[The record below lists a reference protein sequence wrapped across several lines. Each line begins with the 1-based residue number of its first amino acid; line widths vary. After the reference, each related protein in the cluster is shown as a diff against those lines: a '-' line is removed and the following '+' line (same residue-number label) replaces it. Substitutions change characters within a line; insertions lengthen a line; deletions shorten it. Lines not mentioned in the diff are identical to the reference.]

1 MQVRKCWFCI
11 FMKKERDL
19 SVLLAVVFLILP
31 YLLTVIISGRKACPL
46 SRQTDL
52 EEYIPILAA
61 AHIDWEYE
69 KEAIKAQTVI
79 ERTNLSLKNESEEAM
94 KDIQEAADYLKKK
107 KMNGEELKQ
116 FQMFQE
122 AAAETKGKVL
132 VFQNGKKEVPYHP
145 LSPGKTR
152 SGEEVLGE
160 KFAYILSVE
169 TPKDIDSPLYV
180 EGCYFSIKELEKK
193 IKKSYPAFSITAETE
208 IEITKT
214 DSAGYVMEI
223 QIGNQVFQGERIK
236 ELLDLPSSCFSVQSS
251 QGEVRFLCKG
261 IGHGMGM
268 SQYTAHNLALEGKDY
283 EQILGYFFPDM
294 EIQEN

>member
-1 MQVRKCWFCI
+1 
-11 FMKKERDL
+11 MKKEKG
-19 SVLLAVVFLILP
+19 SGVLLAVLFLILP

-46 SRQTDL
+46 SRQPDL

-61 AHIDWEYE
+61 AHIDWECE

-79 ERTNLSLKNESEEAM
+79 ERTNLSLKNKSEEAI

-107 KMNGEELKQ
+107 NMSGEELKQ
-116 FQMFQE
+116 FRMFQE
-122 AAAETKGKVL
+122 ASACTKGEVL
-132 VFQNGKKEVPYHP
+132 VFQNEKRELPYHP
-145 LSPGKTR
+145 LSQGKTR
-152 SGEEVLGE
+152 SGEEILGE
-160 KFAYILSVE
+160 KFAYIPSVE
-169 TPKDIDSPLYV
+169 TPKDIDSPLYI
-180 EGCYFSIKELEKK
+180 EGCYFSLKELEEK

-268 SQYTAHNLALEGKDY
+268 SQYTAHHLALEGKNY
-283 EQILGYFFPDM
+283 EQILAYFFPDM
-294 EIQEN
+294 EIQKEK

>member
-1 MQVRKCWFCI
+1 
-11 FMKKERDL
+11 MKKEKDAGM
-19 SVLLAVVFLILP
+19 LLAVLFLVLP
-31 YLLTVIISGRKACPL
+31 YLLTMIISGRKACPL

-52 EEYIPILAA
+52 EEYIPILTA
-61 AHIDWEYE
+61 AHIDWGYE
-69 KEAIKAQTVI
+69 KEAIQAQTVI
-79 ERTNLSLKNESEEAM
+79 ERTNLSLKMKSEEAM
-94 KDIQEAADYLKKK
+94 KDIREAADYLKKK
-107 KMNGEELKQ
+107 SMSGEELKQ
-116 FQMFQE
+116 FRRFQE
-122 AAAETKGKVL
+122 AAVYTEGEVL
-132 VFQNGKKEVPYHP
+132 VFQKEKRELPYHP
-145 LSPGKTR
+145 LSQGKTR
-152 SGEEVLGE
+152 SGEEILGE
-160 KFAYILSVE
+160 KFAYIPSVE

-180 EGCYFSIKELEKK
+180 EGCYFSLKELEKK

-223 QIGNQVFQGERIK
+223 QIGNQAFQGERIK

-268 SQYTAHNLALEGKDY
+268 SQYTAHNLALEGKNY

-294 EIQEN
+294 EIEKEK

>member
-1 MQVRKCWFCI
+1 
-11 FMKKERDL
+11 MKKEKDAGM
-19 SVLLAVVFLILP
+19 LLAVLFLVLP
-31 YLLTVIISGRKACPL
+31 YLLTMIISGRKACPL

-52 EEYIPILAA
+52 EEYIPILTA
-61 AHIDWEYE
+61 AHIDWGYE
-69 KEAIKAQTVI
+69 KEAIQAQTVI
-79 ERTNLSLKNESEEAM
+79 ERTNLSLKMKSEEAM
-94 KDIQEAADYLKKK
+94 KDIREAADYLKKK
-107 KMNGEELKQ
+107 SMSGEELKQ
-116 FQMFQE
+116 FRRFQE
-122 AAAETKGKVL
+122 AAVHTEGEVL
-132 VFQNGKKEVPYHP
+132 VFQKEKRELPYHP
-145 LSPGKTR
+145 LSQGKTR
-152 SGEEVLGE
+152 SGEEILGG
-160 KFAYILSVE
+160 KFAYIPSVE

-180 EGCYFSIKELEKK
+180 EGCYFSLKELEKK

-223 QIGNQVFQGERIK
+223 QIGNQAFQGERIK

-268 SQYTAHNLALEGKDY
+268 SQYTAHNLALEGKNY

-294 EIQEN
+294 EIEKEK

>member
-1 MQVRKCWFCI
+1 
-11 FMKKERDL
+11 MKKEKDS
-19 SVLLAVVFLILP
+19 SVLFTMLFLLLP
-31 YLLTVIISGRKACPL
+31 YLLTVLISGRKACPL
-46 SRQTDL
+46 SRQINL
-52 EEYIPILAA
+52 EEYIPVLAA
-61 AHIDWEYE
+61 AHIDWGYE

-79 ERTNLSLKNESEEAM
+79 ERTNLSLKNEPEEAM
-94 KDIQEAADYLKKK
+94 KDVQEAADYLKKK

-132 VFQNGKKEVPYHP
+132 VFQNEKKELPYHP
-145 LSPGKTR
+145 LSKGKTR
-152 SGEEVLGE
+152 SGQEVLGE
-160 KFAYILSVE
+160 EFAYIASVE

-208 IEITKT
+208 IEIVKT
-214 DSAGYVMEI
+214 DSTGYVMEV

-236 ELLDLPSSCFSVQSS
+236 ELLDLPSSCFSIQIS

-268 SQYTAHNLALEGKDY
+268 SQYTAQNLALEGKDY
-283 EQILGYFFPDM
+283 EQILGYFFSDM
-294 EIQEN
+294 QIQEN

>member
-1 MQVRKCWFCI
+1 M
-11 FMKKERDL
+11 
-19 SVLLAVVFLILP
+19 LLAVLFLVLP
-31 YLLTVIISGRKACPL
+31 YLLTMIISGRKACPL

-52 EEYIPILAA
+52 EEYIPILTA
-61 AHIDWEYE
+61 AHIDWGYE
-69 KEAIKAQTVI
+69 KEAIQAQTVI
-79 ERTNLSLKNESEEAM
+79 ERTNLSLKMKSEEAL
-94 KDIQEAADYLKKK
+94 KDIREAADYLKKK
-107 KMNGEELKQ
+107 SMSGEELKQ
-116 FQMFQE
+116 FRRFQE
-122 AAAETKGKVL
+122 AAVHTEGEVL
-132 VFQNGKKEVPYHP
+132 VFQKEKRELPYHP
-145 LSPGKTR
+145 LSQGKTR
-152 SGEEVLGE
+152 SGEEILGE
-160 KFAYILSVE
+160 KFAYIPSVE

-180 EGCYFSIKELEKK
+180 EGCYFSLKELEKK

-223 QIGNQVFQGERIK
+223 QIGNQAFQGERIK

-268 SQYTAHNLALEGKDY
+268 SQYTAHNLALEGKNY

-294 EIQEN
+294 EIEKEK

>member
-1 MQVRKCWFCI
+1 M
-11 FMKKERDL
+11 
-19 SVLLAVVFLILP
+19 LLAVLFLVLP
-31 YLLTVIISGRKACPL
+31 YLLTMIISGRKACPL

-52 EEYIPILAA
+52 EEYIPILTA

-69 KEAIKAQTVI
+69 KEAIQAQTVI
-79 ERTNLSLKNESEEAM
+79 ERTNLSLKMKSEEAM
-94 KDIQEAADYLKKK
+94 KDIREAADYLKKK
-107 KMNGEELKQ
+107 SMSGEELKQ
-116 FQMFQE
+116 FRRFQE
-122 AAAETKGKVL
+122 AAVHTEGEVL
-132 VFQNGKKEVPYHP
+132 VFQKEKRELPYHP
-145 LSPGKTR
+145 LSQGKTR
-152 SGEEVLGE
+152 SGEEILGE
-160 KFAYILSVE
+160 KFAYIPSVE
-169 TPKDIDSPLYV
+169 TPKDIDSPLYI
-180 EGCYFSIKELEKK
+180 EGCYFSLQELEEK

-268 SQYTAHNLALEGKDY
+268 SQYTAHNLALEGKNY

-294 EIQEN
+294 EIEKEK

>member
-1 MQVRKCWFCI
+1 
-11 FMKKERDL
+11 MKKEKDI
-19 SVLLAVVFLILP
+19 SILLAVLFLMLP
-31 YLLTVIISGRKACPL
+31 YLLTVVISGRKACPL
-46 SRQTDL
+46 SRQPDL
-52 EEYIPILAA
+52 EEYIPILTA
-61 AHIDWEYE
+61 AHIDWGYE
-69 KEAIKAQTVI
+69 KEAIKAQTII
-79 ERTNLSLKNESEEAM
+79 ERTNLSLKCKSEEAM

-107 KMNGEELKQ
+107 NMNGEELKQ

-122 AAAETKGKVL
+122 EAANTRGKIL
-132 VFQNGKKEVPYHP
+132 VYQNEKKEIPYHP
-145 LSPGKTR
+145 LSQGKTR

-160 KFAYILSVE
+160 KFVYIPSVE

-180 EGCYFSIKELEKK
+180 EGCYFSLKELEEKL
-193 IKKSYPAFSITAETE
+193 KKSYPAFSITAEAE

-223 QIGNQVFQGERIK
+223 QIGNQAFQGERIK
-236 ELLDLPSSCFSVQSS
+236 EVLDLPSSCFSVQSS

-268 SQYTAHNLALEGKDY
+268 SQYTAHNLALEGKNY

-294 EIQEN
+294 EIEKEK